1 MADVVKTGQGGV
13 GSKALA
19 VIARGQEQFA
29 ALPQRR
35 RTWLI
40 ASAAMVAAV
49 LAGMAWY
56 GSRPEW
62 KVLFSG
68 LEARDVQT
76 VEQELG
82 AAGITFQTTVDSS
95 GVEVPAEMLDKARME
110 VAAKGMPQTGRLGFE
125 LFDKP
130 NWVGSEF
137 DERVNYQRALEG
149 ELEHTIGSLG
159 AVKSARVHL
168 VVPVQSLFAQEEKS
182 AKASVVLKLR
192 RSRLEPEEVASI
204 RRLVAG
210 AVENLKPE
218 DVTLVD
224 ADGRVDLQVK
234 SQHAHE
240 GDDEQA
246 MEAKLVAMLE
256 PLVGAGNVRTIV
268 NASYDEGSEE
278 RTDEVYDPALSATLS
293 MEKTEQV
300 SGGAPKASG
309 VPGTASNTP
318 AAAAVGAV
326 QGSATAAAPGV
337 PPLLKQPVPKEVLPV
352 YPERGIGPMQTMKQ
366 ENGTFGVTK
375 HTVHREDA
383 PGRLRRVSVAVL
395 VNDRMVTEGV
405 GKMEH
410 EAWKPRSS
418 EEMHRLEGLA
428 QAAVGFDQARGDTVT
443 VENVSFNSNVPGVPA
458 ETGVARVMEEARG
471 MLQAQPGMM
480 RVGVMG
486 LLGLLVVML
495 VLRPVARQMVVML
508 KEPLALGDGGGRLTL
523 TADGHVAALGS
534 GVGSGNEAEF
544 AQGGR
549 EIEVEQVAEHIRKKP
564 VQSSRLLEN
573 WIEGTQEAS

>member
-1 MADVVKTGQGGV
+1 
-13 GSKALA
+13 
-19 VIARGQEQFA
+19 
-29 ALPQRR
+29 
-35 RTWLI
+35 
-40 ASAAMVAAV
+40 
-49 LAGMAWY
+49 
-56 GSRPEW
+56 
-62 KVLFSG
+62 
-68 LEARDVQT
+68 
-76 VEQELG
+76 
-82 AAGITFQTTVDSS
+82 
-95 GVEVPAEMLDKARME
+95 
-110 VAAKGMPQTGRLGFE
+110 
-125 LFDKP
+125 
-130 NWVGSEF
+130 
-137 DERVNYQRALEG
+137 
-149 ELEHTIGSLG
+149 
-159 AVKSARVHL
+159 
-168 VVPVQSLFAQEEKS
+168 
-182 AKASVVLKLR
+182 
-192 RSRLEPEEVASI
+192 
-204 RRLVAG
+204 
-210 AVENLKPE
+210 
-218 DVTLVD
+218 
-224 ADGRVDLQVK
+224 
-234 SQHAHE
+234 
-240 GDDEQA
+240 
-246 MEAKLVAMLE
+246 
-256 PLVGAGNVRTIV
+256 
-268 NASYDEGSEE
+268 
-278 RTDEVYDPALSATLS
+278 
-293 MEKTEQV
+293 
-300 SGGAPKASG
+300 
-309 VPGTASNTP
+309 
-318 AAAAVGAV
+318 
-326 QGSATAAAPGV
+326 
-337 PPLLKQPVPKEVLPV
+337 
-352 YPERGIGPMQTMKQ
+352 MQTMKQ